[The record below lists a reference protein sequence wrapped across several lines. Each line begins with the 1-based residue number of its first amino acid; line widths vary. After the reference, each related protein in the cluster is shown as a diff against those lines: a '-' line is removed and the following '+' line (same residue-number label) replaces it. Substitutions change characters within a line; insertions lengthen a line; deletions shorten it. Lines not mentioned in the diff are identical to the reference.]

1 MKKPTKLQ
9 YYRKFVNGFT
19 VNELSAITGIT
30 VSSINKYE
38 TGVMDLNNA
47 SITIVKRLAR
57 ALNCTTDD
65 LTDSLDDIDKGLNSY
80 DKNSNNKAKT

>member
-65 LTDSLDDIDKGLNSY
+65 LTDSLDDIDKGLNRY
-80 DKNSNNKAKT
+80 DKNSNNKVKT

>member
-1 MKKPTKLQ
+1 
-9 YYRKFVNGFT
+9 
-19 VNELSAITGIT
+19 
-30 VSSINKYE
+30 
-38 TGVMDLNNA
+38 MDLNNA

-80 DKNSNNKAKT
+80 DKNSDNKVKT

>member
-1 MKKPTKLQ
+1 MRKPTKLQ
-9 YYRKFVNGFT
+9 YYRKFINGFT
-19 VNELSAITGIT
+19 VNELSEMTGIT

-47 SITIVKRLAR
+47 SITVVKRLAR

-65 LTDSLDDIDKGLNSY
+65 LTDSLEDLEKGLNSY
-80 DKNSNNKAKT
+80 DTNSNTKVKS

>member
-80 DKNSNNKAKT
+80 DKNSNNTVKT

>member
-80 DKNSNNKAKT
+80 DKNSNNKVKT